1 MAELMLSAKMN
12 YNFFVFCSEYVSP
25 GFTVDNKIS
34 FRLHRQTDYILEIY
48 LWQQI
53 AAGSRVFSF
62 CRTLQLLLR
71 RILPYPHRRI
81 GRCSF

>member
-1 MAELMLSAKMN
+1 MAELMLFAKMN
-12 YNFFVFCSEYVSP
+12 YSFLFSVLNTSVP
-25 GFTVDNKIS
+25 ALRFTIKYP
-34 FRLHRQTDYILEIY
+34 FDYLFAIC